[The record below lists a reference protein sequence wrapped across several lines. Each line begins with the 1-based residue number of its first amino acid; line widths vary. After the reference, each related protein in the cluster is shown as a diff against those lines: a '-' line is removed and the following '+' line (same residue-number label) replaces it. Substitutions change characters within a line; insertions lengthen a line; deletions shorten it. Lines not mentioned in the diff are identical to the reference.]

1 MKPKLVAKHIRFQQS
16 NTFALQNISLQFT
29 EQKITTIIGPN
40 GSGKST
46 LLRVLTNLI
55 KPDRGAVLINDEQ
68 VSQMKTKILAQKMTM
83 LSQVQSNHLD
93 LTVWELVSHGRLPHR
108 KWYEKLTNTDNE
120 KINWAISITN
130 LEDLK
135 HQSIQHLSGGERQRA
150 WIAMAIVQS
159 PDILLLDEPTT
170 YLDISHQLEVMEI
183 VKYLN
188 KTLNMTIVMVL
199 HDINQAAKYS
209 DELIVMQEGEI
220 VEKGTPKQVINEK
233 LFRDVFSIHAHI
245 TTKDGVPSF
254 TPNGLLDNHIQS
266 IPSNNEELAN
276 VT

>member
-1 MKPKLVAKHIRFQQS
+1 MSRKLTANDIIYEQS
-16 NTFALQNISLQFT
+16 KTFALQDITLEFT

-46 LLRVLTNLI
+46 LLRILTNLI
-55 KPDRGAVLINDEQ
+55 KPDRGTILINEEQ
-68 VSQMKTKILAQKMTM
+68 ITQMKSKILAQKMTM

-93 LTVWELVSHGRLPHR
+93 LTVWELVSHGRIPHR
-108 KWYEKLTNTDNE
+108 RWYEKLTTADYE

-130 LEDLK
+130 LTDLA

-188 KTLNMTIVMVL
+188 KTLKMTIIMVL

-209 DELIVMQEGEI
+209 DDLIVIKEGKI
-220 VEKGTPKQVINEK
+220 IKKGTPIELINEK
-233 LFRDVFSIHAHI
+233 LFRDVFSIHANI
-245 TTKDGVPSF
+245 IVEDGIPSF
-254 TPNGLLDNHIQS
+254 TPRGLLKRHVKTRLG
-266 IPSNNEELAN
+266 NEDDILM
-276 VT
+276 

>member
-1 MKPKLVAKHIRFQQS
+1 MTSKLAAKDIRFQQS

-46 LLRVLTNLI
+46 LLRVLTNLV
-55 KPDRGAVLINDEQ
+55 KPDRGTVLINEEQ
-68 VSQMKTKILAQKMTM
+68 VSQMKTKLLAQKMTM
-83 LSQVQSNHLD
+83 LSQVQNNDLD

-108 KWYEKLTNTDNE
+108 KWYEKLTSEDNK

-130 LEDLK
+130 LLDLK
-135 HQSIQHLSGGERQRA
+135 HQPIQQLSGGERQRA

-183 VKYLN
+183 VNYLN

-209 DELIVMQEGEI
+209 DELIVMKEGNI
-220 VEKGTPKQVINEK
+220 VEKGTPKQVLNEK
-233 LFRDVFSIHAHI
+233 LFRDVFSIHANI
-245 TTKDGVPSF
+245 TIEDGVPSF
-254 TPNGLLDNHIQS
+254 TPNGLLESHIQS
-266 IPSNNEELAN
+266 MPNH
-276 VT
+276 